1 MTALSEAIKADI
13 VARIFR
19 AVKPGKI
26 FLFGSAANDEMG
38 PDSDID
44 LLIVVAEVENPRAL
58 STQIRRQLRG
68 VPFPFDILVKSQEQ
82 FDRFK
87 DVVGSIFYTAL
98 KHGQVIYASDDS
110 IPGGEALAK
119 FLDQIPG
126 LNSLVKTA
134 PPRIDSAGS
143 IEIGHEFVDVVRF
156 RPRGRCVVQIDE
168 LFPR

>member
-1 MTALSEAIKADI
+1 MTALSKAIQEEI
-13 VARIFR
+13 VVRIFR
-19 AVKPGKI
+19 AVTPSKI
-26 FLFGSAANDEMG
+26 FLFGSAASDEMN

-44 LLIVVAEVENPRAL
+44 LLIVAPQVKNPRVL
-58 STQIRRQLRG
+58 STQIHRQLRG

-119 FLDQIPG
+119 
-126 LNSLVKTA
+126 S
-134 PPRIDSAGS
+134 
-143 IEIGHEFVDVVRF
+143 
-156 RPRGRCVVQIDE
+156 
-168 LFPR
+168 